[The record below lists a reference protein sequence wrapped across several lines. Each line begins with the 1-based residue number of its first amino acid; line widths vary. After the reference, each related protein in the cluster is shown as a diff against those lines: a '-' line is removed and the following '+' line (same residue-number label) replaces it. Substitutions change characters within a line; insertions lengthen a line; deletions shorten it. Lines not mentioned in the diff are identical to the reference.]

1 MSNLAARLDRLPIS
15 SFHRNL
21 LILVGGGMFFDAFDN
36 YLANSVLSALI
47 ENNWS
52 TLHLNAWFIS
62 GTAFGMLLGSIMAGY
77 LGDKKGRKATYQVN
91 LLIFGG
97 ASIACALAPDI
108 YWLIFFRFLTGVGL
122 GAELVVGYGLLGEFV
137 PPSYRGRW
145 GALMSFI
152 GQFGLFAATFASWII
167 IPIAGW
173 RAMFVIAG
181 IGGLIVY
188 LARKNLPES
197 PRWLSNQGR
206 EEEAEKIVRNIEIKY
221 YNNDLV
227 PVKDNHLSLNHQEK
241 KQQTNIFD
249 SRYRKRVFL
258 GSLMMVV
265 QSVSIYGF
273 VAWLPSLMVKQ
284 GLSVNDSLA
293 ITVLMTLGG
302 PAGAILAFCLTDRI
316 GRKPAIVLGS
326 LLAAASGIMYALA
339 SSQITATICGFI
351 TFSLIYYLV
360 SVVQAGYIP
369 ELFPTDVRMRLS
381 SVCVVAGR
389 IASIIMPFCVV
400 FLYNTGGILMV
411 TSTVAVL
418 LCIQAILTIILGIE
432 TRNKSLEDI

>member
-1 MSNLAARLDRLPIS
+1 MSDLAARLDRLPIS
-15 SFHRNL
+15 SFHKKL

-36 YLANSVLSALI
+36 YLANSVLSALL
-47 ENNWS
+47 EDNWT

-62 GTAFGMLLGSIMAGY
+62 GTAFGMLLGSIMAGF
-77 LGDKKGRKATYQVN
+77 LGDKHGRKATYQIN

-97 ASIACALAPDI
+97 ASIACAMAPDM
-108 YWLIFFRFLTGVGL
+108 YWLIGFRFLTGIGL

-137 PPSYRGRW
+137 PPSHRGRW

-152 GQFGLFAATFASWII
+152 SQFGLFAATFASWII

-188 LARKNLPES
+188 LARKSLPES

-206 EEEAEKIVRNIEIKY
+206 EEEAASIVNHIETTY
-221 YNNDLV
+221 YNGNLGPIARRAQAV
-227 PVKDNHLSLNHQEK
+227 TAAQNQKVS
-241 KQQTNIFD
+241 IFD
-249 SRYRKRVFL
+249 RRFRSRVFL

-273 VAWLPSLMVKQ
+273 VAWLPSLMVSQ

-302 PAGAILAFCLTDRI
+302 PVGALLAFSLTDHI
-316 GRKPAIVLGS
+316 GRKPAIVMGS
-326 LLAAASGIMYALA
+326 FAAAAAGVMYAFAA
-339 SSQITATICGFI
+339 SQFAATCWGFV
-351 TFSLIYYLV
+351 TFTLIYYLV
-360 SVVQAGYIP
+360 SVIQAGYIP
-369 ELFPTDVRMRLS
+369 ELFPTHVRMRLS

-400 FLYNTGGILMV
+400 YLYSLGGMLMV
-411 TSTVAVL
+411 ASTVAVL
-418 LCIQAILTIILGIE
+418 LCIQAVATLIWGIE
-432 TRNKSLEDI
+432 TRNKSLEEI